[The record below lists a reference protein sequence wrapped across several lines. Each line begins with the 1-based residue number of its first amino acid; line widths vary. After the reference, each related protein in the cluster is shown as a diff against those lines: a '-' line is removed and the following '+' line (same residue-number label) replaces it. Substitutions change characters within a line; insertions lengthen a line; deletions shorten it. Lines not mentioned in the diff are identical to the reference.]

1 MSDISSEG
9 VVHVSGDRKPIRA
22 AALAAYQECSRMPI
36 HVIHPHVSDLSSPQA
51 ESGQEEQ
58 NREVSLSHAGASIAG
73 PQEFLYL
80 LRRKKL
86 GYSREAPIRHRRD
99 GMGQIEGNAP
109 ALVCKA
115 QETSQRTRRQP

>member
-1 MSDISSEG
+1 MPNISSQSFA
-9 VVHVSGDRKPIRA
+9 HVSGDRKPILA
-22 AALAAYQECSRMPI
+22 AALAPYQEFSRIPI
-36 HVIHPHVSDLSSPQA
+36 NVIQPHVNDLSSPQA

-86 GYSREAPIRHRRD
+86 GYSREAPICHRRD
-99 GMGQIEGNAP
+99 GMGQIEGNVP